1 MGLIQWE
8 TLDTAKS
15 LPDLVK
21 KEAHWIEK
29 FNALNSN
36 FGYNSRRGN
45 ITPKKADRIEKV
57 RVQVDIPEKLRAS
70 LEKEANE
77 SYRKLSNYI
86 VHILKQRK
94 NIWNKQ

>member
-1 MGLIQWE
+1 MINLE

-15 LPDLVK
+15 LSDLVK
-21 KEAHWIEK
+21 KEAYWI
-29 FNALNSN
+29 
-36 FGYNSRRGN
+36 G
-45 ITPKKADRIEKV
+45 KV

-70 LEKEANE
+70 LEKEAND
-77 SYRKLSNYI
+77 SDRKLSNYI